1 MDGIGL
7 AGCGRTGAP
16 VLARLREAG
25 FAARGFDPRAAE
37 GPRDVAAAITGDAAA
52 FAAGLETLLVA
63 VRDIAAC
70 EALLFE
76 DQALVRQAR
85 DLRTIVILSTLSP
98 RYVRALRA
106 RIPARIALI
115 DAPVSGS
122 PRAART
128 GRLTL
133 LVGGSEDD
141 VQRVGPILSAL
152 GRIDRMGDFGSGMA
166 TKGLHDIIAATTAT
180 MKRSALQW
188 ADALGIDEAR
198 LLDVVGDT
206 VRRSLSSPA
215 APEGP
220 VGVEG
225 KALEDLS
232 HDLDAKL
239 TQALSGAHLVPP
251 VAARARQP
259 AGRPRSLH

>member
-25 FAARGFDPRAAE
+25 FAARGFDTRVAE
-37 GPRDVAAAITGDAAA
+37 CQRDVAGAITGDVPA
-52 FAAGLETLLVA
+52 FAAGLRTLLIA

-85 DLRTIVILSTLSP
+85 DLETIVLLSTLSP

-106 RIPARIALI
+106 RVPVRIALV

-122 PRAART
+122 PRAARS
-128 GRLTL
+128 GRLAL
-133 LVGGSEDD
+133 LVGGSDAD
-141 VQRVGPILSAL
+141 FGRVAPVLSAI
-152 GRIDRMGDFGSGMA
+152 GRIERMGDFGSGMA
-166 TKGLHDIIAATTAT
+166 TKALHDIIATTAST

-198 LLDVVGDT
+198 LLDVVGDAA
-206 VRRSLSSPA
+206 RRSLTGPA
-215 APEGP
+215 SQEGP

-232 HDLDAKL
+232 HELDAKL
-239 TQALSGAHLVPP
+239 TQALSGAHLAPP
-251 VAARARQP
+251 VAVQTRQPAARAR
-259 AGRPRSLH
+259 SLH